1 MLEKINQPQDLKK
14 LSLEELNLLAD
25 EIRDLL
31 IYKITQTGGHMGSNL
46 GMIEMTIALCFFF
59 SN

>member
-46 GMIEMTIALCFFF
+46 GMIEMSIALH
-59 SN
+59 